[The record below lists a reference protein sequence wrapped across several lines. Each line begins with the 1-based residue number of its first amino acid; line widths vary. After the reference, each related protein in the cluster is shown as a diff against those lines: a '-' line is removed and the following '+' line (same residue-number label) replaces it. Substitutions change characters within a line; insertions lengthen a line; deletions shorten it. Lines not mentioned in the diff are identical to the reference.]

1 LDLAGRIYQA
11 AVNAAI
17 AGDDLETVLP
27 ALVRITRACAPMRAA
42 IRRCEEQL
50 AGDPDDPVV
59 RRAREMLVGALGT
72 SLFADDDVRRP

>member
-27 ALVRITRACAPMRAA
+27 ALVRITRGCAPLRDA

-72 SLFADDDVRRP
+72 SLFADDRS

>member
-27 ALVRITRACAPMRAA
+27 AFVRITRTRAPMQGAV
-42 IRRCEEQL
+42 RRCDEQL
-50 AGDPDDPVV
+50 VGDPDDPVV

-72 SLFADDDVRRP
+72 SLFGDDDVRRP